1 MSANSA
7 TSDAAI
13 IEEFDPIHRPDRFLH
28 PMPPKPTQRLARD
41 ASRDVGQNVEA
52 HLGSDLVEGL
62 GREVGARRPRA
73 LDPDE
78 IAGLYSKLPA
88 DHRSRGDLVLVA
100 GWARCADSV
109 GFAALAA

>member
-1 MSANSA
+1 MSMNSA
-7 TSDAAI
+7 TSDTAI
-13 IEEFDPIHRPDRFLH
+13 TEEFDPIHRPDCRRS
-28 PMPPKPTQRLARD
+28 PTQRLARD
-41 ASRDVGQNVEA
+41 ASIDVGQNVEA
-52 HLGSDLVEGL
+52 HLGSDLVERL

-88 DHRSRGDLVLVA
+88 DHHSRGDLVLVA
-100 GWARCADSV
+100 GWARCADPV